1 MQRTRKS
8 VILFCLVWMGLLLGL
23 VACAEEQPAF
33 DPTPV
38 ANTAVSPTPLPATET
53 PLPETAV
60 SVEAAA
66 STETPTALPQP
77 TETAVLP
84 TATPIVYTLN
94 VSTPLPGSDV
104 VVGQE
109 VVFSG
114 VLQPAPVES
123 VDVRVK
129 IGSRVVMSGFA
140 QVNPADGSWS
150 LTQTIPPNIVGPAKL
165 VVAQPDLGLET
176 AVSINLTPSL
186 RSSDTYVTLER
197 PSQGATLAAG
207 HPVFLEGQLNNAIDN
222 TISMGVLVDDCT
234 TFVSSISFEL
244 SGGHWNG
251 FLILPG
257 DIQGEGCVVA
267 YTGNFGEGDWR
278 EARLPVTIVDP
289 DVEPYYHVEIGNLE
303 NVAVNAGETAVWYGS
318 AVKPVNNEVH
328 VMLLTDVAGQATQV
342 LYDSKVPT
350 DMFGYWEAQIPL
362 PDTFTGSALL
372 IVTSG
377 SDETY
382 AEARLPV
389 TIRP

>member
-1 MQRTRKS
+1 MYRAKKYG
-8 VILFCLVWMGLLLGL
+8 ILFYLVWMGLLLGL
-23 VACAEEQPAF
+23 VACAGEQPTVA
-33 DPTPV
+33 PTPV
-38 ANTAVSPTPLPATET
+38 ASTAVSPTNAPADVTT
-53 PLPETAV
+53 AVPPTETAV
-60 SVEAAA
+60 PTDA
-66 STETPTALPQP
+66 PTAQPQP

-84 TATPIVYTLN
+84 TATPVVYTLN

-140 QVNPADGSWS
+140 QVNPADGSWL
-150 LTQTIPPNIVGPAKL
+150 LTQTIPPNIVGPAEL
-165 VVAQPDLGLET
+165 VVAQSELGLET

-186 RSSDTYVTLER
+186 RSTDTYVTLER
-197 PSQGATLAAG
+197 PSTGTTLAAG
-207 HPVFLEGQLNNAIDN
+207 HPVFLAGQLNNAIDN
-222 TISMGVLVDDCT
+222 TIHMGVLVDDCT

-244 SGGHWNG
+244 SSGYWNG

-289 DVEPYYHVEIGNLE
+289 NVEPFYHVEIGNLDT
-303 NVAVNAGETAVWYGS
+303 VTVNAGETAVWYGS
-318 AVKPVNNEVH
+318 AVKPVNSEVH
-328 VMLLTDVAGQATQV
+328 VMLLTDVAGQTTQV
-342 LYDSKVPT
+342 LYDSTVST
-350 DMFGYWEAQIPL
+350 DAFGYWEVQIPV

-377 SDETY
+377 SDDTY
-382 AEARLPV
+382 AEARLP
-389 TIRP
+389 IMIKP